1 LIDETISPSKTFR
14 FYDSFS
20 GGGKEK
26 EDKEHQPLL
35 PSNSSNCDDKGG
47 TDRKSYVTILL
58 LHILY
63 GISFSLLIPALPA
76 LALQLTQGDAVRASM
91 IYGFATSIRYFL
103 EFFSSP
109 ILGTLGDIKGRKII
123 YCASFLINSI
133 EFLLLCFFP
142 SIVTIFVTR
151 ILSGMFDGGIAIAY
165 TMITDIAIYNNDIIS
180 QQFGILASMIG
191 LSFIIGPLMGG
202 YLVMVN
208 IQLAFGISSFLAF
221 LGSILTWFFLEETM
235 LYRRKRANSLI
246 TSPSP
251 QEGLDEEARVTAI
264 LLIKEDDNAVSSV
277 ASSNSTFSL
286 IRNLNPL
293 NGLKIHLS
301 NPKLKKLSIPLALCS
316 MNSSSHFIWFLF
328 VKYRF
333 PSITPSMIGLFIS
346 FHGLMS
352 AISQG
357 LLLKI
362 LIPKYCS
369 EKNALLYGLILAA
382 LQAIFNGFAS
392 SVIQLFVFSVVFS
405 LSIIHFPALKALIVN
420 ESLKNKNGL
429 HYQANLQGAI
439 SSIRTIS
446 MSIGSLLFSSLFS
459 IGISFPSYPIPYL
472 PFLVVGLFYFCTY
485 FYLVKIGFSEEID
498 EPETKDIILTVNIA
512 EGMLPDA
519 ENELL
524 K

>member
-1 LIDETISPSKTFR
+1 LIGDTVSPSRTFR

-20 GGGKEK
+20 GVSKEK

-35 PSNSSNCDDKGG
+35 SSYPSNNDEKAG
-47 TDRKSYVTILL
+47 TDRKSYMTILL

-76 LALQLTQGDAVRASM
+76 LALQLTDGDAVRASM
-91 IYGFATSIRYFL
+91 VYGFATSIRYFL

-123 YCASFLINSI
+123 YCASFLINSV

-142 SIVTIFVTR
+142 SIVTIFITR

-191 LSFIIGPLMGG
+191 LSFIVGPLMGG

-208 IQLAFGISSFLAF
+208 IKLAFGISSFLAF

-235 LYRRKRANSLI
+235 LYRRKRSNSLI
-246 TSPSP
+246 TAPSRE
-251 QEGLDEEARVTAI
+251 EGFDEEARVTAM
-264 LLIKEDDNAVSSV
+264 LLIKEDDPTSIA
-277 ASSNSTFSL
+277 ASSSTFSI

-293 NGLKIHLS
+293 TGLNLHLS
-301 NPKLKKLSIPLALCS
+301 NPKLKKLSVPLALCS

-333 PSITPSMIGLFIS
+333 PSVTPSTIGMFIS

-352 AISQG
+352 AVSQG
-357 LLLKI
+357 LLLKA
-362 LIPKYCS
+362 LIPKYLS
-369 EKNALLYGLILAA
+369 EKTALLYGLILAA
-382 LQAIFNGFAS
+382 LQAIFNGFATS
-392 SVIQLFVFSVVFS
+392 VTQLFIFSVIFS

-429 HYQANLQGAI
+429 QYQANLQGAI

-446 MSIGSLLFSSLFS
+446 MSIGSLLFSAIFS
-459 IGISFPSYPIPYL
+459 IGISFPSYPAPYL
-472 PFLVVGLFYFCTY
+472 PFVVVGLLYFATY
-485 FYLVKIGFSEEID
+485 VYLIKIGFSEEID
-498 EPETKDIILTVNIA
+498 EPETKDTVLTVNIA
-512 EGMLPDA
+512 EGMLPDT